1 MRKRLVKLTK
11 INAGISVCIIIL
23 QFICAS
29 VIPGRSIK
37 SHVLWQ
43 SEKKKCNRLV
53 PCDKEIKVFVHLC
66 LLPQLLSMENYFL
79 ATGQCKTQTVDYCL
93 PHANENVTT
102 IVPLFYPKN
111 NGPQS
116 VCILHCLFEQLLFS
130 AWNVLL
136 VP

>member
-11 INAGISVCIIIL
+11 INAGISVCIIAVHL
-23 QFICAS
+23 CFSYSREVYQ
-29 VIPGRSIK
+29 K
-37 SHVLWQ
+37 SCIVAKR
-43 SEKKKCNRLV
+43 EKKCNRLV

-116 VCILHCLFEQLLFS
+116 VCILHCLFQQLLFS